1 MSNVLKAMILAA
13 GKGVRL
19 KPLTL
24 ESSKVLLPIG
34 SVPLICHTL
43 TWLKRYG
50 ISQVAINL
58 HHLSNKIR
66 DFVGDGSKFGVGISY
81 SYERDLLGTAGGVK
95 KMEKFFNN
103 TFLVVYGDVL
113 TNIDLSNVIGF
124 HYEKRATATLVL
136 SEITNP
142 REVGIVQ
149 LDERNRVIKFIE
161 KPQRG
166 IYKGSLANGGIYVM
180 EKEILEYVPDHDST
194 ISPVIF
200 SLN

>member
-166 IYKGSLANGGIYVM
+166 IYK
-180 EKEILEYVPDHDST
+180 
-194 ISPVIF
+194 
-200 SLN
+200 